1 MKPFYSALGAGLLG
15 SLLPGCNASSSNSA
29 ALLEVD
35 DSGYSSISSS
45 QLETQFNALPLG
57 EISAAEEAGLYYMR
71 EEEKL
76 AHDVYSKLYDQEGQK
91 VFDNIANSESTH
103 TEAVKSLIDRYQL
116 TDPVGS
122 NDEGVF
128 SDPVLQGL
136 YDALIAQGSASLVDA
151 LLVGAAIE
159 EIDII
164 DIESRKLEIVDNEDI
179 VLVYDNLIK
188 GSRNHLR
195 AFVSNLENQ
204 GIQYT
209 PQYLDQKVYNDVI
222 SGGLEQ

>member
-15 SLLPGCNASSSNSA
+15 SLLLGCNASSSNSA

-45 QLETQFNALPLG
+45 QLETQLNALPLG
-57 EISAAEEAGLYYMR
+57 EISAAEEAGLYFMR

>member
-45 QLETQFNALPLG
+45 QLETQLNALPLG
-57 EISAAEEAGLYYMR
+57 EISAAEEAGLYFMR

-136 YDALIAQGSASLVDA
+136 YDALIAQGSSSLVDA

-179 VLVYDNLIK
+179 VLVYDNLVK

-209 PQYLDQKVYNDVI
+209 PQYLDQNVYNDVI

>member
-15 SLLPGCNASSSNSA
+15 SLLLGCNASSSNSA

-45 QLETQFNALPLG
+45 QLETQLNALPLG

-209 PQYLDQKVYNDVI
+209 PQYLDQKFYNDVI